1 MVTIDRRL
9 GGVLP
14 YRVTFFPTS
23 ECARHI
29 ADELE
34 PTWMARLIAADQDV
48 AQATCVIR
56 SGKNATSCV
65 NLDRPL
71 EELRSRT
78 HSSTRNKLA
87 KAEKL
92 LHRIRIVRNGPEAK
106 NEFVALY
113 QPLLEAKG
121 SQVLPLDVRI
131 LDRYT
136 VCSDIFIAYL
146 DATPICGHVNL
157 RDDEIGRSRLLYSA
171 SKRFEDCETARLSG
185 ILNCYLHWHEI
196 VTYKGEQ
203 FDIYDFGG
211 ISNGQRSN
219 AEGIDRFKLAFGGDV
234 VEEHNYLCAGIP
246 SLGRL
251 ILRLFDTGRNR

>member
-14 YRVTFFPTS
+14 YRVAFFPTS

-92 LHRIRIVRNGPEAK
+92 LHRIRIVRNG
-106 NEFVALY
+106 
-113 QPLLEAKG
+113 
-121 SQVLPLDVRI
+121 S
-131 LDRYT
+131 
-136 VCSDIFIAYL
+136 
-146 DATPICGHVNL
+146 
-157 RDDEIGRSRLLYSA
+157 
-171 SKRFEDCETARLSG
+171 
-185 ILNCYLHWHEI
+185 
-196 VTYKGEQ
+196 
-203 FDIYDFGG
+203 
-211 ISNGQRSN
+211 
-219 AEGIDRFKLAFGGDV
+219 EGKA
-234 VEEHNYLCAGIP
+234 
-246 SLGRL
+246 
-251 ILRLFDTGRNR
+251 